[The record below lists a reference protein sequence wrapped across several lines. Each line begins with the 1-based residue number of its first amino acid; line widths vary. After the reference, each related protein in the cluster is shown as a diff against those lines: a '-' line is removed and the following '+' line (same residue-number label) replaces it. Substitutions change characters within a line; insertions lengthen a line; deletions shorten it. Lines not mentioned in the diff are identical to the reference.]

1 MKKTPLIIT
10 AVVSAAL
17 LGGCAAGTN
26 KSMSQHDNMTAMTHH
41 KGVHHGHHQHNA
53 TMKLTSSNN
62 AREFSCD
69 NGLVVSTSYLSDEKI
84 MLKTREFQG
93 ILTIAPSGSGSRYVS
108 NQGLFGYGGEWHEKG
123 NIGILSAK
131 NVHGQPIQT
140 TCQAGR

>member
-53 TMKLTSSNN
+53 TMKLTSSN